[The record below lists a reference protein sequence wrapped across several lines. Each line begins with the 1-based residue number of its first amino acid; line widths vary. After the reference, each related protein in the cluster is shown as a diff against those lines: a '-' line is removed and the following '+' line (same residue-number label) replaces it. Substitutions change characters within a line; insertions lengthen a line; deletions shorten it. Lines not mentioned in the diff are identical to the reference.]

1 MDDLLLL
8 GRVGLGA
15 LIGFAIGAERERRGS
30 RAGDRTFGL
39 VALGSA
45 GFTAIGVENFP
56 ETAEKILA
64 GIVTGV
70 GFLGAGLIMK
80 GNDGTVLG
88 LTTAA
93 SIWATAAAG
102 VYAGA
107 GEPLLAIGVAA
118 LVLMVLESPYIPL
131 LRRLHTDNAQR
142 AVESEGGV
150 IRET

>member
-8 GRVGLGA
+8 GRIALGA

-45 GFTAIGVENFP
+45 GFTALGVENFP
-56 ETAEKILA
+56 ETAEKVIA

-80 GNDGTVLG
+80 NNDGSVLG

-107 GEPLLAIGVAA
+107 GEPILAIGVAA
-118 LVLMVLESPYIPL
+118 LVLLVLESPYLPI
-131 LRRLHTDNAQR
+131 LRRFHTDSRRR
-142 AVESEGGV
+142 ADERDDGTV
-150 IRET
+150 IET

>member
-1 MDDLLLL
+1 MDDVMLLL
-8 GRVGLGA
+8 RVALGA

-45 GFTAIGVENFP
+45 GFTAIGVDNFP

-80 GNDGTVLG
+80 GGDGTVVG

-107 GEPLLAIGVAA
+107 GEPILAVGVGL
-118 LVLMVLESPYIPL
+118 LVLMVLESPYIPF
-131 LRRLHTDNAQR
+131 LRRFHTDNAQR
-142 AVESEGGV
+142 AADSESGA

>member
-8 GRVGLGA
+8 GRVALGA

-45 GFTAIGVENFP
+45 GFTALGVENFP

-80 GNDGTVLG
+80 GGDGTVVG

-107 GEPLLAIGVAA
+107 GEPLLAVGVAA
-118 LVLMVLESPYIPL
+118 LILMVLESPYIPL
-131 LRRLHTDNAQR
+131 LNKLHTDNAQR
-142 AVESEGGV
+142 AADADTGA